1 VFSSSFSIAPPP
13 SSKSPASTNSN
24 SNIST
29 GLNTALD
36 FNFSSTS
43 NQGQTIGYVDQVPNT
58 SQNDFSALSFDTFAA
73 PINSTPAL
81 LPSSSTNNN
90 DDFFGGFQAAG
101 NTASPTTTTINNT
114 SNISSQQWFDSFSSG
129 FDAPSN
135 NINNNTQISPK
146 QSTNAND
153 LSMFFSWGNKK
164 DFVATYN
171 DGVLFATS
179 SFLDLSKVVT
189 QSQKKKSDPNFAYFF
204 LHYPISIHKMTSFPK
219 DISSAFNRLYNELQA
234 IKVTSILEMSEKMQE
249 NPEAIVEILQHASNI
264 EDCELLTKIL
274 EKMLHVFDMGNFKN
288 YFCYAICHLITL
300 FLENIDI
307 FLLPRIALYCGSIVE
322 MGANPE
328 VGKRR
333 ILLALKLFHLTISK

>member
-1 VFSSSFSIAPPP
+1 MFSSSFSIAPPP
-13 SSKSPASTNSN
+13 SSKSPTSTNNN

-81 LPSSSTNNN
+81 VPSSSTNNN

-153 LSMFFSWGNKK
+153 LSMFFS
-164 DFVATYN
+164 
-171 DGVLFATS
+171 
-179 SFLDLSKVVT
+179 
-189 QSQKKKSDPNFAYFF
+189 
-204 LHYPISIHKMTSFPK
+204 
-219 DISSAFNRLYNELQA
+219 
-234 IKVTSILEMSEKMQE
+234 
-249 NPEAIVEILQHASNI
+249 
-264 EDCELLTKIL
+264 
-274 EKMLHVFDMGNFKN
+274 
-288 YFCYAICHLITL
+288 
-300 FLENIDI
+300 
-307 FLLPRIALYCGSIVE
+307 
-322 MGANPE
+322 
-328 VGKRR
+328 
-333 ILLALKLFHLTISK
+333 